1 MIGKS
6 VHSQRV
12 EWLKHN
18 VVYAITALYYK
29 NVQYLEEIMKRWVN
43 EVHIGALQYTFVPR
57 ANRAL
62 DFLQIAETPIH
73 FPVRKTDLQNS
84 FGSCG
89 WISKRDNYALTKWV
103 LFLFPRWNVF
113 TLFRF
118 LVSIWG
124 RIYDYSKHFYSK
136 HRCMWWHN
144 KILVLQF

>member
-73 FPVRKTDLQNS
+73 FQWEKPIFKTVLDLVDEYPKGTIMHLRS
-84 FGSCG
+84 E
-89 WISKRDNYALTKWV
+89 
-103 LFLFPRWNVF
+103 
-113 TLFRF
+113 
-118 LVSIWG
+118 
-124 RIYDYSKHFYSK
+124 FYSYSPGEMFL
-136 HRCMWWHN
+136 RC
-144 KILVLQF
+144 LGF